1 MNGVPTISNLIYE
14 IRGHKVMLDSDLA
27 GLYEVP
33 VKVLNQAVKRNTQR
47 FLPDFMF
54 QLTLDEVQNLK
65 SQFATSSW
73 KSNKKQP
80 LSLKKE
86 KNLKSQIVTSSL
98 ISQIAISSWGG
109 RRKLPYAF
117 TEHGILMLSSV
128 LNSQRAMEVNI
139 AVMRVFVQMRQ
150 FVLQS
155 APHLNEIK
163 ELKQML
169 LLHIEN
175 TDTRFNEH
183 SERINQIIEVLNNL
197 IEQPPP
203 RRRIGFHAGAS
214 NE

>member
-1 MNGVPTISNLIYE
+1 MNGVPTIFNLIHE

-33 VKVLNQAVKRNTQR
+33 TFRLNEAVKRNINR
-47 FLPDFMF
+47 FPPDFMF
-54 QLTLDEVQNLK
+54 QLTVDEAQNLK
-65 SQFATSSW
+65 SQFAISSFE
-73 KSNKKQP
+73 KPKKPP
-80 LSLKKE
+80 LTLEKE
-86 KNLKSQIVTSSL
+86 QNL

-155 APHLNEIK
+155 APHVNEIK

-183 SERINQIIEVLNNL
+183 GERINQIIEVLNNL
-197 IEQPPP
+197 IEQPPT
-203 RRRIGFHAGAS
+203 RRRIGFHAGKD
-214 NE
+214 EE